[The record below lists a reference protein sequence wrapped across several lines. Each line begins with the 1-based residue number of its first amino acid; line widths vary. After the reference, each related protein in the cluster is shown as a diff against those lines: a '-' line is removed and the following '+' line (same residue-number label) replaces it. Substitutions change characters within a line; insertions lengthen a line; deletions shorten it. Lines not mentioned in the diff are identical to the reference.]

1 MITIELPRALGIEL
15 DGGTVVTLDES
26 VATVGEALAAL
37 GERSRAALDRVMNER
52 GELRQHVNVFVND
65 ENIRFMKGL
74 ESPVAEG
81 SRLYVLAAISGG

>member
-1 MITIELPRALGIEL
+1 VITIELPRALGIQL

-37 GERSRAALDRVMNER
+37 GERSPAALDRVMNER